1 MTTRKCWV
9 TGAGGLIGNAVVE
22 SPSLPRGWE
31 AVGLGRSALDL
42 TDEEAVSRR
51 FAAERPD
58 GVIHCAAM
66 SRSPACEREPVL
78 ARRINVEATRHLA
91 RLFEGRPMVFLS
103 TDLVFD
109 GTRAPYREDARTGP
123 LSAYAR
129 TKAEAEVLVLE
140 DPAHL
145 VVRTSLNHGTSP
157 TRDRGFNEEMERA
170 WAEGR
175 SLSLFVDEYR
185 CPIGAEVTARA
196 LWRLL
201 EVEARGIVHV
211 AGTERLS
218 RWEIGCLLAGADA
231 RRRSLVR
238 EGFLRDFHG
247 APRPPDTTLDVTR
260 ARALLGWDLP
270 RYSEWLGLGK

>member
-1 MTTRKCWV
+1 M
-9 TGAGGLIGNAVVE
+9 IGNALMT
-22 SPSLPRGWE
+22 SPWRARGWE
-31 AVGLGRSALDL
+31 AVALDRSALDL
-42 TDEEAVSRR
+42 TDETAVSRR

-58 GVIHCAAM
+58 AVLHCAAM
-66 SRSPACEREPVL
+66 SRSPACERDPVQ
-78 ARRINVEATRHLA
+78 ARRTNVEATAHLA
-91 RLFEGRPMVFLS
+91 RVFAGLPMVFLS

-109 GTRAPYREDARTGP
+109 GTRAPYREDAAPRP
-123 LSAYAR
+123 LSVYAR
-129 TKAEAEVLVLE
+129 GKAEAEGRVLE

-157 TRDRGFNEEMERA
+157 TRDRGFNEELERA

-201 EVEARGIVHV
+201 EVEASGIVHV

-218 RWEIGCLLAGADA
+218 RWDVGCLLAGTDA
-231 RRRSLVR
+231 RRRSLISQ
-238 EGFLRDFHG
+238 GSLKDFQG
-247 APRPPDTTLDVTR
+247 APRSPDTTLDVSR
-260 ARALLGWDLP
+260 AEALLGWKLP
-270 RYSEWLGLGK
+270 RYSEWLGQAR

>member
-9 TGAGGLIGNAVVE
+9 TGAGGLIGNALMT
-22 SPSLPRGWE
+22 SPWRARGWE
-31 AVGLGRSALDL
+31 AVGLDRSALDL
-42 TDEEAVSRR
+42 TDETAVSRR

-58 GVIHCAAM
+58 AVLHCAAM
-66 SRSPACEREPVL
+66 SRSPACERDPAR
-78 ARRINVEATRHLA
+78 ARRTNVEATAHLA
-91 RLFEGRPMVFLS
+91 RIFAGLPMVFLS

-109 GTRAPYREDARTGP
+109 GTRAPYREDASPRP
-123 LSAYAR
+123 LSVYAR
-129 TKAEAEVLVLE
+129 GKAEAEGRVLE

-157 TRDRGFNEEMERA
+157 TRDRGFNEELERA

-201 EVEARGIVHV
+201 EVEASGIVHV

-218 RWEIGCLLAGADA
+218 RWDIGCLLAGTDA
-231 RRRSLVR
+231 RRHSLMSQ
-238 EGFLRDFHG
+238 GSLKDFQG
-247 APRPPDTTLDVTR
+247 APRAPDTTLDVSR
-260 ARALLGWDLP
+260 AEALMGWELP
-270 RYSEWLGLGK
+270 RYSEWLGQAR

>member
-1 MTTRKCWV
+1 M
-9 TGAGGLIGNAVVE
+9 IGNAVVE

-42 TDEEAVSRR
+42 TDEQAVSRR

-78 ARRINVEATRHLA
+78 ARRANVEATRHLA

-129 TKAEAEVLVLE
+129 TKAEAEGLVLE

-145 VVRTSLNHGTSP
+145 VVRTSLNH
-157 TRDRGFNEEMERA
+157 
-170 WAEGR
+170 
-175 SLSLFVDEYR
+175 
-185 CPIGAEVTARA
+185 
-196 LWRLL
+196 
-201 EVEARGIVHV
+201 
-211 AGTERLS
+211 
-218 RWEIGCLLAGADA
+218 A
-231 RRRSLVR
+231 RRRRGTGASTRKWNGRGRR
-238 EGFLRDFHG
+238 EGPCRCSWTSTG
-247 APRPPDTTLDVTR
+247 ARS
-260 ARALLGWDLP
+260 AR
-270 RYSEWLGLGK
+270 R

>member
-9 TGAGGLIGNAVVE
+9 TGAGGLIGNALVT
-22 SPSLPRGWE
+22 SPWRARGWE
-31 AVGLGRSALDL
+31 AVGLDRSALDL
-42 TDEEAVSRR
+42 TDEQAVSRR

-58 GVIHCAAM
+58 AVIHCAAM
-66 SRSPACEREPVL
+66 SRSPACQREPGL
-78 ARRINVEATRHLA
+78 AWRANVEATGHLA
-91 RLFEGRPMVFLS
+91 RLFAGRPMLFLS

-109 GTRAPYREDARTGP
+109 GGQAPYREDAPTRP
-123 LSAYAR
+123 LSVYAR
-129 TKAEAEVLVLE
+129 TKAEAEGLVLG

-157 TRDRGFNEEMERA
+157 TRDRGFNEDMERA

-175 SLSLFVDEYR
+175 ILPLFVDEYR

-201 EVEARGIVHV
+201 EVEARGVVHV

-218 RWEIGCLLAGADA
+218 RWEIGCLLAGTDA
-231 RRRSLVR
+231 RRRALMRPES
-238 EGFLRDFHG
+238 LRDFQG
-247 APRPPDTTLDVTR
+247 TPRPPDTTLDVSR
-260 ARALLGWDLP
+260 AEALMGWTLP
-270 RYSEWLGLGK
+270 RYSEWLGQAR